1 MAGKKPSSE
10 WFFSSPGWRRHCPSA
25 AGRVPLSPPNKK
37 VQSFWAFCLFWVCY
51 ARNILQNDFTRNF
64 TRDFTLNFTL
74 SRRRPYLS
82 QPLSLTSFDS
92 SPAGEPCGAVQT
104 RCTVPYPSRSDR
116 FNGVTGS
123 PGGLRG
129 EIEISPGPLAK
140 KGYNVALGSMFVL
153 TPSENS
159 LTANFQLPLRGSL
172 LGSI

>member
-1 MAGKKPSSE
+1 M
-10 WFFSSPGWRRHCPSA
+10 
-25 AGRVPLSPPNKK
+25 
-37 VQSFWAFCLFWVCY
+37 
-51 ARNILQNDFTRNF
+51 
-64 TRDFTLNFTL
+64 
-74 SRRRPYLS
+74 
-82 QPLSLTSFDS
+82 
-92 SPAGEPCGAVQT
+92 
-104 RCTVPYPSRSDR
+104 PYPSRSDR

-172 LGSI
+172 LVYFINSCDKPPSPREEDFNSLSLAYGSPTASARETFGVLYKFTD